1 MKLSKLQ
8 KYLIAATVL
17 ILVFAI
23 IGKKAGWFGEGK
35 LTEVT
40 IEKVAKRTIIETV
53 TASGKIQPET
63 EVKISPDVSGEI
75 VELTVKEG
83 DRVKKGQ
90 LLAKIRPDIYLSE
103 LERATASL
111 NTTKANLATT
121 ASQFVQVEARF
132 KRADAAFKRSKD
144 LYKDKV
150 ISPSEYENSLS
161 EFEVAKA
168 EVDAS
173 RQSISA
179 SRFNVQSSE
188 ATVKQARE
196 NLIRTTIFSPIDGIV
211 SSLLVELGER
221 VVGTSQM
228 AGTEMM
234 RVADLSSMEVNVEVN
249 ENDINRVSI
258 GDTSEVEVDAYL
270 DRKFKGV
277 VTEIANSATV
287 SGGGTDQVT
296 NFEVK
301 IRVLSESYVDFK
313 DLKGLSPFR
322 PGLSA
327 TVEIQTERLA
337 NIITLPIQAV
347 TTRVDSALAKKK
359 SDVDKTKSKTD
370 TEEEDN
376 SKDDQKEYVFV
387 FLPEGKVKQVE
398 VKTGIQDESYIH
410 IISGLK
416 GDEEVINGPY
426 LAVSKK
432 LKNDMK
438 VKKVEKDDLVK
449 KTEK

>member
-8 KYLIAATVL
+8 KYLVGATLLLL
-17 ILVFAI
+17 IFAF

-40 IEKVAKRTIIETV
+40 TEKVERRTIIETV
-53 TASGKIQPET
+53 TASGKVQPEI

-75 VELTVKEG
+75 VELNVKEG

-103 LERATASL
+103 LDRAMASL
-111 NTTKANLATT
+111 NTTKANMATT
-121 ASQFVQVEARF
+121 GSQLVQVESRF
-132 KRADAAFKRSKD
+132 KRSEAAYKRNKQLFADKI
-144 LYKDKV
+144 

-168 EVDAS
+168 EVEAT
-173 RQSISA
+173 RQSMSA
-179 SRFNVQSSE
+179 ARFNVQSSE
-188 ATVKQARE
+188 ANVKQTRE
-196 NLIRTTIFSPIDGIV
+196 NLNKTTIFSPIDGIV
-211 SSLLVELGER
+211 SSLQVELGER

-249 ENDINRVSI
+249 ENDINRISL

-270 DRKFKGV
+270 DRKFKGL

-296 NFEVK
+296 NFAVK
-301 IRVLSESYVDFK
+301 IRVLPESYADFK

-327 TVEIQTERLA
+327 TVEIQTERRASIL
-337 NIITLPIQAV
+337 TLPIQAV
-347 TTRVDSALAKKK
+347 TTRADTAIKKVA
-359 SDVDKTKSKTD
+359 VDKTKPK
-370 TEEEDN
+370 EEKEEDAP
-376 SKDDQKEYVFV
+376 KEDLKEYIYV

-398 VKTGIQDESYIH
+398 VKTGIQDESFIE
-410 IISGLK
+410 IKSGVK
-416 GDEEVINGPY
+416 GDEEVVTAPY
-426 LAVSKK
+426 LAISKK

-438 VKKVEKDDLVK
+438 VKKVEKDKLFN

>member
-8 KYLIAATVL
+8 KYLVGATLLLL
-17 ILVFAI
+17 IFAF

-40 IEKVAKRTIIETV
+40 TEKVERRTIIETV
-53 TASGKIQPET
+53 TASGKVQPEI

-75 VELTVKEG
+75 VELNVKEG

-103 LERATASL
+103 LDRAMASL
-111 NTTKANLATT
+111 NTTKANMATT
-121 ASQFVQVEARF
+121 GSQLVQVESRF
-132 KRADAAFKRSKD
+132 KRSEAAYKRNKQLFADKI
-144 LYKDKV
+144 

-168 EVDAS
+168 EVEAI
-173 RQSISA
+173 RQSMSA
-179 SRFNVQSSE
+179 ARFNVQSSE
-188 ATVKQARE
+188 ANVKQTRE
-196 NLIRTTIFSPIDGIV
+196 NLNKTTIFSPIDGIV
-211 SSLLVELGER
+211 SSLQVELGER

-249 ENDINRVSI
+249 ENDINRISL

-270 DRKFKGV
+270 DRKFKGL

-296 NFEVK
+296 NFAVK
-301 IRVLSESYVDFK
+301 IRVLPESYADFK

-327 TVEIQTERLA
+327 TVEIQTERRASIL
-337 NIITLPIQAV
+337 TLPIQAV
-347 TTRVDSALAKKK
+347 TTRADTAIKKVA
-359 SDVDKTKSKTD
+359 VDKTKPK
-370 TEEEDN
+370 EEKEEDAP
-376 SKDDQKEYVFV
+376 KEDLKEYIYV

-398 VKTGIQDESYIH
+398 VKTGIQDESFIE
-410 IISGLK
+410 IKSGVK
-416 GDEEVINGPY
+416 GDEEVVTAPY
-426 LAVSKK
+426 LAISKK

-438 VKKVEKDDLVK
+438 VKKVEKDKLFN

>member
-8 KYLIAATVL
+8 KYLVGATLLLL
-17 ILVFAI
+17 IFAF

-40 IEKVAKRTIIETV
+40 TEKVERRTIIETV
-53 TASGKIQPET
+53 TASGKVQPEI

-75 VELTVKEG
+75 VELNVKEG

-103 LERATASL
+103 LDRAMASL
-111 NTTKANLATT
+111 NTTKANMATT
-121 ASQFVQVEARF
+121 GSQLVQVESRF
-132 KRADAAFKRSKD
+132 KRSEAAYKRNKQLFADKI
-144 LYKDKV
+144 

-168 EVDAS
+168 EVEAT
-173 RQSISA
+173 RQSMSA
-179 SRFNVQSSE
+179 ARFNIQSSE
-188 ATVKQARE
+188 ANVKQTRE
-196 NLIRTTIFSPIDGIV
+196 NLNKTTIFSPIDGIV
-211 SSLLVELGER
+211 SSLQVELGER

-249 ENDINRVSI
+249 ENDINRISL

-270 DRKFKGV
+270 DRKFKGL

-296 NFEVK
+296 NFAVK
-301 IRVLSESYVDFK
+301 IRVLPESYADFK

-327 TVEIQTERLA
+327 TVEIQTERRASIL
-337 NIITLPIQAV
+337 TLPIQAV
-347 TTRVDSALAKKK
+347 TTRADTAIKKVA
-359 SDVDKTKSKTD
+359 VDKTKPK
-370 TEEEDN
+370 EEKEEDAP
-376 SKDDQKEYVFV
+376 KEDLKEYIYV

-398 VKTGIQDESYIH
+398 VKTGIQDESFIE
-410 IISGLK
+410 IKSGVK
-416 GDEEVINGPY
+416 GDEEVVTAPY
-426 LAVSKK
+426 LAISKK

-438 VKKVEKDDLVK
+438 VKKVEKDKLFN

>member
-8 KYLIAATVL
+8 KYLVGATLLLL
-17 ILVFAI
+17 IFAF

-40 IEKVAKRTIIETV
+40 TEKVERRTIIETV
-53 TASGKIQPET
+53 TASGKVQPEI

-75 VELTVKEG
+75 VELNVKEG

-103 LERATASL
+103 LDRAMASL
-111 NTTKANLATT
+111 NTTKANMATT
-121 ASQFVQVEARF
+121 GSQLVQVESRF
-132 KRADAAFKRSKD
+132 KRSEAAYKRNKQLFADKI
-144 LYKDKV
+144 

-168 EVDAS
+168 EVEAT
-173 RQSISA
+173 RQSMSA
-179 SRFNVQSSE
+179 ARFNIQSSE
-188 ATVKQARE
+188 ANVKQTRE
-196 NLIRTTIFSPIDGIV
+196 NLNKTTIFSPIDGIV
-211 SSLLVELGER
+211 SSLQVELGER

-249 ENDINRVSI
+249 ENDINRISL

-270 DRKFKGV
+270 DRKFKGL

-296 NFEVK
+296 NFAVK
-301 IRVLSESYVDFK
+301 IRVLPESYADFK

-327 TVEIQTERLA
+327 TVEIQTERRASIL
-337 NIITLPIQAV
+337 TLPIQAV
-347 TTRVDSALAKKK
+347 TTRADTTIKKVA
-359 SDVDKTKSKTD
+359 VDKTKPK
-370 TEEEDN
+370 EEKEEDAP
-376 SKDDQKEYVFV
+376 KEDLKEYIYV

-398 VKTGIQDESYIH
+398 VKTGIQDESFIE
-410 IISGLK
+410 IKSGVK
-416 GDEEVINGPY
+416 GDEEVVTAPY
-426 LAVSKK
+426 LAISKK

-438 VKKVEKDDLVK
+438 VKKVEKDKLFN

>member
-8 KYLIAATVL
+8 KYLIGATILLL
-17 ILVFAI
+17 IFAF

-40 IEKVAKRTIIETV
+40 TEKVERRTIIETV
-53 TASGKIQPET
+53 TASGKVQPEI

-103 LERATASL
+103 LDRAMASL
-111 NTTKANLATT
+111 NTTKANMATT
-121 ASQFVQVEARF
+121 GSQLVQVESRF
-132 KRADAAFKRSKD
+132 KRSEAAYKRNKQLFADKI
-144 LYKDKV
+144 

-168 EVDAS
+168 EVEAT
-173 RQSISA
+173 RQGMSA
-179 SRFNVQSSE
+179 ARFNVQSSE
-188 ATVKQARE
+188 ANVKQTRE
-196 NLIRTTIFSPIDGIV
+196 NLNKTTIFSPIDGIV
-211 SSLLVELGER
+211 SSLQVELGER

-249 ENDINRVSI
+249 ENDINRISL

-270 DRKFKGV
+270 DRKFKGL

-296 NFEVK
+296 NFAVK
-301 IRVLSESYVDFK
+301 IRVLPESYADFK

-327 TVEIQTERLA
+327 TVEIQTERRASIL
-337 NIITLPIQAV
+337 TLPIQAV
-347 TTRVDSALAKKK
+347 TTRADTAIKKVA
-359 SDVDKTKSKTD
+359 VDKTKPK
-370 TEEEDN
+370 EEKEEDAP
-376 SKDDQKEYVFV
+376 KEDLKEYIYV

-398 VKTGIQDESYIH
+398 VKTGIQDESFIE
-410 IISGLK
+410 IKSGVK
-416 GDEEVINGPY
+416 GDEEVVTAPY
-426 LAVSKK
+426 LAISKK

-438 VKKVEKDDLVK
+438 VKKVEKDKLFN

>member
-8 KYLIAATVL
+8 KYLIGATLLLL
-17 ILVFAI
+17 IFAF

-40 IEKVAKRTIIETV
+40 TEKVERRTIIETV
-53 TASGKIQPET
+53 TASGKVQPEI

-103 LERATASL
+103 LDRAMASL
-111 NTTKANLATT
+111 NTTKANMATT
-121 ASQFVQVEARF
+121 GSQLVQVESRF
-132 KRADAAFKRSKD
+132 KRSEAAYKRNKQLFADKI
-144 LYKDKV
+144 

-168 EVDAS
+168 EVEAT
-173 RQSISA
+173 RQSMSA
-179 SRFNVQSSE
+179 ARFNIQSSE
-188 ATVKQARE
+188 ANVKQTRE
-196 NLIRTTIFSPIDGIV
+196 NLNKTTIFSPIDGIV
-211 SSLLVELGER
+211 SSLQVELGER

-249 ENDINRVSI
+249 ENDINRISL

-270 DRKFKGV
+270 DRKFKGL

-296 NFEVK
+296 NFAVK
-301 IRVLSESYVDFK
+301 IRVLPESYADFK

-327 TVEIQTERLA
+327 TVEIQTERRASIL
-337 NIITLPIQAV
+337 TLPIQAV
-347 TTRVDSALAKKK
+347 TTRADTAIKKVA
-359 SDVDKTKSKTD
+359 VDKTKPK
-370 TEEEDN
+370 EEKEEDAP
-376 SKDDQKEYVFV
+376 KEDLKEYIYV

-398 VKTGIQDESYIH
+398 VKTGIQDESFIE
-410 IISGLK
+410 IKSGVK
-416 GDEEVINGPY
+416 GDEEVVTAPY
-426 LAVSKK
+426 LAISKK

-438 VKKVEKDDLVK
+438 VKKVEKDKLFN